1 MVEPVK
7 VLLLFVNEA
16 DVWKDVPLYYAIVQR
31 LLHDAGGFQYNDEN
45 PALVV
50 GALQSATKKS
60 ALEFAEEALFEPLG
74 FEGYEWMHQ
83 DPTGIDNEAK
93 LRAAIPDVREMMTEG
108 LTLLLDAELVL
119 DLPQSV

>member
-31 LLHDAGGFQYNDEN
+31 LRHLEIAGATVLTGTLSFGHHRRLHHKG
-45 PALVV
+45 L
-50 GALQSATKKS
+50 
-60 ALEFAEEALFEPLG
+60 LG
-74 FEGYEWMHQ
+74 IS
-83 DPTGIDNEAK
+83 DDRAITILAVDNEAK